1 MPVPTPSLPSLPT
14 PRLVGAMIVFWVV
27 FISWVGGP
35 SRTAEP
41 IERWRWL
48 LAGRP
53 MLHVRLGEHAPNP
66 KIRKYEVSVRFPDNE
81 PVLMEFGTSDPLIGA
96 LSMAVPAGLLEGA
109 RQVEVQ
115 IAGLDDKGCIL
126 EGGEQHIGRSAQS
139 PFAAAEPV
147 IQVNMKTLPRA
158 LCVL

>member
-14 PRLVGAMIVFWVV
+14 PRLIGAMIVFWVV
-27 FISWVGGP
+27 FISWVGGS

-96 LSMAVPAGLLEGA
+96 LPMAVPAGLLEGA

-115 IAGLDDKGCIL
+115 IAALEDKGCIL
-126 EGGEQHIGRSAQS
+126 DGGEQHIGRSAQS